1 MKKIILNIEG
11 MTCSACSSGLEKYL
25 NKQDGIREA
34 SVNLV
39 MAQVQIEYDE
49 NKIKSSDLDRFVK
62 EAGFKSLGDKALDG
76 IGKDSWKV
84 LIFFAILA
92 TFLMYLS
99 MGEMLKLPIPGIL
112 DKQMNPTIFASVE
125 MGVTLFF
132 IIWGFD
138 IIKNGMKNIIYK
150 MPNMDSLV
158 GIGVIVNFLY
168 SFYHT
173 IHIYSGDFS
182 LVNNLYFESSGM
194 IILFVKLGRY
204 IDKVNK
210 AKAVDTIKNLVM
222 ITPKSGTVLRNEQE
236 VQVNINEIKKGD
248 IVVSKP
254 GEKIA
259 VDGIILKGKTH
270 TDESFITG
278 ESNPVSKKEGSK
290 VLAGSINY
298 DGYIEYE
305 AENIGKD
312 SSISHIVDLVVEATN
327 TKPPIARLA
336 DKISSYF
343 VPTIFLIA
351 LISLALNLALG
362 QGLESS
368 IISLVT
374 VLVVACPCS
383 LGLATPLAM
392 VVAIGNA
399 SRKGIVIKSS
409 ESLEAI
415 NQIDTVVCDK
425 TGTLTKGEMEI
436 ADSKFV
442 GDKAEYFNILQSL
455 EAKSNHPLAKGIC
468 KSRIDLYNLYEIED
482 FKEISGQGVSG
493 KVQGITYFAGNKKLL
508 ERYRVKNIFEKEE
521 QEFSQRGESIIYF
534 GSEIGVFGIVGLRDD
549 IKSGIPDMIEE
560 LKQMRKKVVMLSRR

>member
-425 TGTLTKGEMEI
+425 TGTLKKGEMEI